1 MDKKYEAIIDQTY
14 PVPSSRAKM
23 PVLQRAA
30 QFAPFAALTGY
41 EDVLAETARRTEM
54 EICLDEEEKANINR
68 RLSYLK
74 EHLEADPPVMVKAFF
89 PDDRKA
95 GGSYRTI
102 HSRVVKID
110 EYRQEMRL
118 ENGENIPFENIMQLL
133 IL

>member
-1 MDKKYEAIIDQTY
+1 MDKKYETIIDKAY
-14 PVPSSRAKM
+14 PVPSGRAKM
-23 PVLQRAA
+23 PILQRAA

-41 EDVLAETARRTEM
+41 EDVLAETARRTETK
-54 EICLDEEEKANINR
+54 ICLDEEEKANINR
-68 RLSYLK
+68 RLSDLK
-74 EHLEADPPVMVKAFF
+74 EHLEADPPVAVKAFF
-89 PDDRKA
+89 PDDRKT

-118 ENGENIPFENIMQLL
+118 ENGENIPFENIIQLL